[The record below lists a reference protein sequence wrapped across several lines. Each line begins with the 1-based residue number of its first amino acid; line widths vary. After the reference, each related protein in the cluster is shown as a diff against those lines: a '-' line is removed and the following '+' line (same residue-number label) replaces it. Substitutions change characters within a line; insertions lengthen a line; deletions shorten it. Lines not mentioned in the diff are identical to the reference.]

1 MIAPSVNHRDGDP
14 SEMPASGMNAI
25 EVVLGDITR
34 QQVDVRATPTPIA
47 VIRLVAF
54 DQAGYDL
61 LARA

>member
-1 MIAPSVNHRDGDP
+1 MIGAVGEPSRRRPIGNA
-14 SEMPASGMNAI
+14 ASCNAI

-34 QQVDVRATPTPIA
+34 QQVDVRATRTPIA